1 MLTLLIQTVL
11 DRIDLVLL
19 QDDQVLESR
28 SWMSEKDEVS
38 KLLPAMEEMINAK
51 DKKWLDLKRIV
62 VVVGRGN
69 FSSTRI
75 GVTVANTLALATEA
89 AIYEMEIEAPMELTA
104 ILERMKEILS
114 QKGLGRGLAKPLY
127 RSEPMIS
134 LSQKKKFTE

>member
-11 DRIDLVLL
+11 DRIDLMLL

-75 GVTVANTLALATEA
+75 GVTVANTLALATGA

-104 ILERMKEILS
+104 ILERMREILA
-114 QKGLGRGLAKPLY
+114 QKGPGGKVARPLY